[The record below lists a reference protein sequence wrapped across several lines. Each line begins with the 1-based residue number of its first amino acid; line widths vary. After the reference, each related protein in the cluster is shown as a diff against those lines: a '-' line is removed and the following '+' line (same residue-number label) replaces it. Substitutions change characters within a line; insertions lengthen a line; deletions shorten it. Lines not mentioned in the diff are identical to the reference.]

1 MKSFRERVREMQIKK
16 AKENEE
22 NMNKAGKEII
32 EYCEKY
38 KGTPTYTE
46 VMLAIEF
53 GSKLAQKYY
62 F

>member
-1 MKSFRERVREMQIKK
+1 
-16 AKENEE
+16 
-22 NMNKAGKEII
+22 MNDKPLTAAQLDQLDEDLADMNSCGKEIR

-53 GSKLAQKYY
+53 GAQLAQKYK